1 MAKLYTDDELSF
13 LIRGA
18 IFEVHNNLGPGL
30 LEEVYEEALV
40 YELKQKGLDVKTQ
53 ISVPVFYKGVRLSKN
68 YRLDVLVNEQIIVE
82 LKSVEELNKIHYKQL
97 LSYLRLANLRVGLLV
112 NFNCETID
120 RNNFER
126 VYNKRA

>member
-1 MAKLYTDDELSF
+1 MAQLYTDDELSF

>member
-82 LKSVEELNKIHYKQL
+82 LKSVVELNKIHYKQL

-126 VYNKRA
+126 VYNRRA

>member
-1 MAKLYTDDELSF
+1 MAQLYTDDELSF

-120 RNNFER
+120 RNNFEH